1 MADNS
6 TRWLVWWSH
15 SEAYWLALLVL
26 IGLIVVASKARDA
39 ALRREAVGDVTGRRR
54 ATALRWAA
62 GLAMAPVAFAFAAGL
77 FHFGCA
83 RAKAADATCVSNL
96 KQISI
101 GLLMY
106 SEDYDGRFPPSA
118 SWGAVSGRR
127 VVGGGASPWR
137 LQNAGVYR
145 CPEAP
150 PGMGYGFNRA
160 MGGVDLAKID
170 SPAETIL
177 LFEAN
182 AHTLSFTGGPGDV
195 AWSRHG
201 GSPKFAFVDGHAK
214 SMGRQSVD
222 TRMWRPAEVAP
233 ARTNTD

>member
-1 MADNS
+1 MVDNS
-6 TRWLVWWSH
+6 TRWLVCWSH

-26 IGLIVVASKARDA
+26 FGLIVVASRARDA
-39 ALRREAVGDVTGRRR
+39 ALRRQAAGDGAGRRR
-54 ATALRWAA
+54 ATALRWVA
-62 GLAMAPVAFAFAAGL
+62 GLAMAPVALAFAAGL

-83 RAKAADATCVSNL
+83 RAKAADVTCISNL
-96 KQISI
+96 KQISY

-106 SEDYDGRFPPSA
+106 SQYYDERFPPAA
-118 SWGAVSGRR
+118 SWGAVSGRH
-127 VVGGGASPWR
+127 VVGGGASPSR
-137 LQNAGVYR
+137 LLNAGVYR

-160 MGGVDLAKID
+160 MGGVDLAKMD

-182 AHTLSFTGGPGDV
+182 ARTRSFAGGPGDV
-195 AWSRHG
+195 AWNRHG
-201 GSPKFAFVDGHAK
+201 GMPKFAFADGHVK
-214 SMGRQSVD
+214 SMRRRTVEA
-222 TRMWRPAEVAP
+222 RLWRPAKAP